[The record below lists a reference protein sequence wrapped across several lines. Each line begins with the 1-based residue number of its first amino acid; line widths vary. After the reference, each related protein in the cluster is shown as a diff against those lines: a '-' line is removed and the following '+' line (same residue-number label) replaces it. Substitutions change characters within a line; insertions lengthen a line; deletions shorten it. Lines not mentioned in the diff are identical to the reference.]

1 MVPKAAFPFLL
12 SLRLRLTLLFT
23 PLQSQ
28 QPSCCQPGIH
38 FTWFSH
44 SSLPSFSSSFYY
56 CLIKENS
63 MYFNK
68 MAVPYPNSQ
77 SFSIFLILLYFLPS
91 TFHLLSCVFV
101 YCMFSPFRIRVSWR
115 RDFCVHCYNLE
126 QGLISSHHLCNEG
139 KRCKNSSWRKKKRH
153 LLICRDSGARLSPN
167 TNFWERSWNHPEG
180 LLKKS
185 IF

>member
-1 MVPKAAFPFLL
+1 MVPKAAFPFLF

-38 FTWFSH
+38 FTWSSH
-44 SSLPSFSSSFYY
+44 GSLPSFSSSFYY

-68 MAVPYPNSQ
+68 MAIPYPNSQ

-91 TFHLLSCVFV
+91 TFYLLSCVFV
-101 YCMFSPFRIRVSWR
+101 YCMFSPFRIHVSWR
-115 RDFCVHCYNLE
+115 RGFCVHCYNLE
-126 QGLISSHHLCNEG
+126 QSLISSHHLYNEG
-139 KRCKNSSWRKKKRH
+139 KRYKKFFMEKKKKD
-153 LLICRDSGARLSPN
+153 IC
-167 TNFWERSWNHPEG
+167 
-180 LLKKS
+180 
-185 IF
+185 

>member
-1 MVPKAAFPFLL
+1 M
-12 SLRLRLTLLFT
+12 

-44 SSLPSFSSSFYY
+44 GSLRSFSSSFYY

-68 MAVPYPNSQ
+68 MAIPYPNTQ

-91 TFHLLSCVFV
+91 TCHLLSCVFV
-101 YCMFSPFRIRVSWR
+101 YCMFSPFRICVSWR
-115 RDFCVHCYNLE
+115 WDFCVHCYNLE

-139 KRCKNSSWRKKKRH
+139 KKCKKFFMERKKKRTFVNMQ
-153 LLICRDSGARLSPN
+153 RLRGQIIPKHQFLRKILESPRRPVKK
-167 TNFWERSWNHPEG
+167 EYILGPRSSESFFP
-180 LLKKS
+180 
-185 IF
+185 